1 MAESDI
7 LRFDRRTNHVVL
19 TLNRPE
25 KRNALNRTMFEALDH
40 ALAAIEADKS
50 IRAMVLRGEG
60 SAFSSGVD
68 LRELEQIESSGAR
81 WGVTPQEVFRRL
93 EALPIPTVAAV
104 QGATLTGGLVLALL
118 CDLRV
123 AAENAGLGMTPARIG
138 RVPDYFIFRKFI
150 ALVGPA
156 HTAEIMFTAEP
167 LSAKRAYEIGLVDRV
182 VVDERLATEAD
193 AMAERIAA
201 NAPLSLRAM
210 KASIRRC
217 LSDTYNAEHKDIDEM
232 RAAVLSSRDGKEGV
246 RAFLE
251 KRKPVWSGE

>member
-7 LRFDRRTNHVVL
+7 LKFDRRLNHVVL

-25 KRNALNRTMFEALDH
+25 KRNALNRAMFEALDR
-40 ALAAIEADKS
+40 ALAAIEADKD

-60 SAFSSGVD
+60 SAFSSGID
-68 LRELEQIESSGAR
+68 LRELELVEAGGAHA
-81 WGVTPQEVFRRL
+81 GVTAHDVFRRL
-93 EALPIPTVAAV
+93 EALPIPTIAAV

-123 AAENAGLGMTPARIG
+123 AAENAGLGMTVARIG
-138 RVPDYFIFRKFI
+138 RVPDYFVFRKFM

-156 HTAEIMFTAEP
+156 HTAEIMFSAES
-167 LSAKRAYEIGLVDRV
+167 LSAKRAYEIGLIDRV
-182 VVDERLATEAD
+182 AADARLATEAE
-193 AMAERIAA
+193 ALAERIAA

-217 LSDTYNAEHKDIDEM
+217 LSDTYNAEHKDIDEL
-232 RAAVLSSRDGKEGV
+232 RAAVWNSRDGKEGV

>member
-7 LRFDRRTNHVVL
+7 LKFDRRPNHVVL

-25 KRNALNRTMFEALDH
+25 KRNALNRAMFEALDR
-40 ALAAIEADKS
+40 AFETIEADKS
-50 IRAMVLRGEG
+50 IRAIVLRGEG
-60 SAFSSGVD
+60 PAFSSGID
-68 LRELEQIESSGAR
+68 LRELEQVEASGPRA
-81 WGVTPQEVFRRL
+81 GVTAQDVFRRL
-93 EALPIPTVAAV
+93 ESLSIPIIAAV

-118 CDLRV
+118 CDLRI

-138 RVPDYFIFRKFI
+138 RVPDYFVFRKFM

-156 HTAEIMFTAEP
+156 HTAEIMYTAAP
-167 LSAKRAYEIGLVDRV
+167 LSARRAYEIGLVDRV

-193 AMAERIAA
+193 ALAERIAA

-217 LSDTYNAEHKDIDEM
+217 LSDTYNAEHKDLDEM
-232 RAAVLSSRDGKEGV
+232 RAAVWSSRDGKEGV

>member
-1 MAESDI
+1 MAENDI
-7 LRFDRRTNHVVL
+7 LKFDRRPDHVVL

-25 KRNALNRTMFEALDH
+25 KRNALNRAMFEALDR
-40 ALAAIEADKS
+40 AFAEIEADKG

-60 SAFSSGVD
+60 SAFCSGID
-68 LRELEQIESSGAR
+68 LRELEQVEAGGVRA
-81 WGVTPQEVFRRL
+81 GVTAHDVFQRL
-93 EALPIPTVAAV
+93 ESLPIPTIAAL

-138 RVPDYFIFRKFI
+138 RVPDYFVFRKFM
-150 ALVGPA
+150 ALAGPA

-167 LSAKRAYEIGLVDRV
+167 LGAKRAYEVGLVDRV
-182 VVDERLATEAD
+182 VADERLATEAE
-193 AMAERIAA
+193 ALAERIAA

-232 RAAVLSSRDGKEGV
+232 RATVWNSRDGKEGV

-251 KRKPVWSGE
+251 KRKPVWRGE